1 MTRSRHPVPTRASSR
16 YLPVLRLI
24 IVLMTVLRNSHA
36 GNCTCTPCILHDAAP
51 HPSGTDCRRPAKA
64 GKKPESVPSKKKRR
78 TQYLANKQPPPF
90 LTSTLSIDRRRV
102 DADSAASRPIPPE
115 TPRRDRTDPGRSRHA
130 KMGSPGAEQGPFLSL
145 SPSPGQ
151 KTAVFC
157 SGDRGL
163 LTLRPWSLDPETV
176 VS

>member
-102 DADSAASRPIPPE
+102 DADSAASRPIPPKRRGATE
-115 TPRRDRTDPGRSRHA
+115 HAPRRPRHA
-130 KMGSPGAEQGPFLSL
+130 KYGSPEVECGPFQLRSASQL
-145 SPSPGQ
+145 QETKVSCPG
-151 KTAVFC
+151 
-157 SGDRGL
+157 DLGL
-163 LTLRPWSLDPETV
+163 LL
-176 VS
+176 